1 MAIALDLAGFIV
13 AAVELSRRYDTDVLR
28 IARYDQVLVE
38 LIAVT
43 GEREGAL
50 TLGAIEEVF
59 AKYALP
65 TAHLT
70 QILKGL

>member
-1 MAIALDLAGFIV
+1 MANALDFSGFIIAAVEAARRYDADPLRTARYEFVLLDLA
-13 AAVELSRRYDTDVLR
+13 AATK
-28 IARYDQVLVE
+28 Q
-38 LIAVT
+38 
-43 GEREGAL
+43 REGSL
-50 TLGAIEEVF
+50 TLGAIEEIF